1 MIKSDFKYLFP
12 IFNNNPNLV
21 YFDHAST
28 SLKPKKMI
36 IALENFYCNNG
47 VSTKSFYDLSEHN
60 TLLVEKTRKKTAYFI
75 NSCSEEIIFTK
86 STTESLNML
95 AFGLSH
101 LLKEGDEII
110 ISELEHNASF
120 LPWLRISK
128 QTKAKLVFIPLN
140 DNNQINF
147 YNFKKVFN
155 KKTKIVILTHIS
167 NVLGYKPP
175 IKEITNLAHSSN
187 ALVILDSAQ
196 YVSHFRLD
204 VRDLDVDF
212 VCFSAHKMYGPFG
225 LGILF
230 VKNNLLYLLKP
241 LLLGGGII
249 ELFDSNDFSY
259 KFNVNKFEAGTY
271 NISSIISFKEVLEFI
286 NDIGFEKIIDHE
298 RKIYQYAIEQLKK
311 FSNIII
317 YNPDSYN
324 IITFNLTNINA
335 HDVVTFLAKE
345 NICVRVGKLC
355 ADLILKKIKQTS
367 VIRIS
372 IGIHNNKNDVVLL
385 INALKKIINFFKRFK
400 NDEIL

>member
-1 MIKSDFKYLFP
+1 MIKNDFKYLFP
-12 IFNNNPNLV
+12 IFKNNPNLV

-36 IALENFYCNNG
+36 IALENFYYNNG
-47 VSTKSFYDLSEHN
+47 ISNKSFYDLSEHN
-60 TLLVEKTRKKTAYFI
+60 SLLVEKTRKKTANFI
-75 NSCSEEIIFTK
+75 NSHSEEIIFTK

-110 ISELEHNASF
+110 ISELEHNAAF

-128 QTKAKLVFIPLN
+128 KHKAKLVFIPL
-140 DNNQINF
+140 DENNQISYHNF
-147 YNFKKVFN
+147 QKIFN

-175 IKEITNLAHSSN
+175 IKEIANLAHSGN

-230 VKNNLLYLLKP
+230 VKNNLLHLLKP

-249 ELFDSNDFSY
+249 ESFDSNDFTY
-259 KFNVNKFEAGTY
+259 KFNVNKFEAGTH
-271 NISSIISFKEVLEFI
+271 NISAIISFKEVLDLI
-286 NDIGFEKIIDHE
+286 IDIGFEKIIYHE
-298 RKIYQYAIEQLKK
+298 YKIYKYAIEKLKK

-317 YNPDSYN
+317 YNPN
-324 IITFNLTNINA
+324 NAHHIITFNLININA

-355 ADLILKKIKQTS
+355 ADLTLKKIRQTS
-367 VIRIS
+367 VIRVS
-372 IGIHNNKNDVVLL
+372 IGMHNNKNDVVLL
-385 INALKKIINFFKRFK
+385 IIALKKIINFFKK
-400 NDEIL
+400 V

>member
-1 MIKSDFKYLFP
+1 MIKNDFKYLFP
-12 IFNNNPNLV
+12 IFKNNPNLV

-36 IALENFYCNNG
+36 LALENFYYNNG
-47 VSTKSFYDLSEHN
+47 INTKSFCDLSENN

-75 NSCSEEIIFTK
+75 NSQSEEIIFTK
-86 STTESLNML
+86 NTTESLNIL

-110 ISELEHNASF
+110 ISELEHNSAF
-120 LPWLRISK
+120 LPWLRVSK
-128 QTKAKLVFIPLN
+128 QTKSKLVFIPL
-140 DNNQINF
+140 DENNQINF
-147 YNFKKVFN
+147 YNFQKVFN

-187 ALVILDSAQ
+187 NAFVILDSAQ
-196 YVSHFRLD
+196 YVSHFPLD
-204 VRDLDVDF
+204 VNNLGVDF

-230 VKNNLLYLLKP
+230 VKHNLLHLLNP

-249 ELFDSNDFSY
+249 ELFNINDFTY

-271 NISSIISFKEVLEFI
+271 NISSIISFKEVLELI
-286 NDIGFEKIIDHE
+286 TDIGFEKIIDHE
-298 RKIYQYAIEQLKK
+298 YKIYQYAIEQLIKLP
-311 FSNIII
+311 NIII
-317 YNPDSYN
+317 YNPSAHH
-324 IITFNLTNINA
+324 IITFNLININA

-345 NICVRVGKLC
+345 NICVRTGKLC
-355 ADLILKKIKQTS
+355 ADLTLKKIKQTS

-385 INALKKIINFFKRFK
+385 INALKKIINFFQKV
-400 NDEIL
+400 